1 MKFRKYS
8 FLFVCVLFLAFLALS
23 ASEGEFGDKGQ
34 DKQVRLEKQVKKDNS
49 DLIKFF
55 ADKNFNEMAELYVKR
70 GGVIVTPQGSIS
82 EETQI
87 RDFWAG
93 AWRDGAKL
101 KFKIKTI
108 KIKDIE
114 IPLIGMRKID
124 ALGFVANEFRIIVEE
139 GGSILQNQEGEDER
153 DYLHQSACPW
163 I

>member
-70 GGVIVTPQGSIS
+70 GGVILSHLKAQLAKKRKS
-82 EETQI
+82 EIFGQE
-87 RDFWAG
+87 
-93 AWRDGAKL
+93 
-101 KFKIKTI
+101 
-108 KIKDIE
+108 
-114 IPLIGMRKID
+114 
-124 ALGFVANEFRIIVEE
+124 LGEMGRN
-139 GGSILQNQEGEDER
+139 
-153 DYLHQSACPW
+153 
-163 I
+163 